1 MLTTTLITKGRV
13 SIHKVVLDA
22 MAWLNGITLAV
33 EQHAHGVLLSVAR
46 LHLPSTTP
54 QAVRGRMSY
63 NAPAFVA

>member
-1 MLTTTLITKGRV
+1 MLITTLTTKGPV

-22 MAWLNGITLAV
+22 MAWLNSITLAV
-33 EQHAHGVLLSVAR
+33 KQHAHGVLLFVAKR
-46 LHLPSTTP
+46 HLPSTPP